1 MANAFW
7 RGRKTRVAFAID
19 NTKVALVVQKWRVEE
34 SAVDHDDGICGE
46 DRNRP
51 DRTVTG
57 YNGTME
63 ILLEDLK
70 PIKALILN
78 TQNDDAGVEPL
89 VKAISWAITHQ
100 GITEGFQAGGKI
112 VVKWNLDVGGMAE
125 AGKVT
130 ITWRSQYFTA
140 VSS

>member
-1 MANAFW
+1 MANSFW
-7 RGRKTRVAFAID
+7 RGRKTRPVFMID
-19 NTKVALVVQKWRVEE
+19 NTKVTLVVQKWSVEE
-34 SAVDHDDGICGE
+34 TCVDHDDGICGE

-57 YNGTME
+57 YNGKFE
-63 ILLEDLK
+63 VLNEDCK
-70 PIKALILN
+70 VIKALIQN

-89 VKAISWAITHQ
+89 VKAITWGITHQ

-125 AGKVT
+125 PGKTT
-130 ITWRSQYFTA
+130 ITWRSQYFTP
-140 VSS
+140 VSG